1 MHGNVTR
8 SILGKSSWGIPL
20 RGFDPSRGFNDLLKR
35 GQYTI
40 TQRKGQCNQTY
51 QKRPPARAS
60 NAAPPTAIPTIDP
73 VDKPELPLSFELLV
87 SVASLAAAVVVELDV
102 DSVLVAVAVAV
113 SAKFC
118 IDVFTS
124 AGSG

>member
-1 MHGNVTR
+1 M
-8 SILGKSSWGIPL
+8 
-20 RGFDPSRGFNDLLKR
+20 
-35 GQYTI
+35 
-40 TQRKGQCNQTY
+40 
-51 QKRPPARAS
+51 
-60 NAAPPTAIPTIDP
+60 PTIDP
-73 VDKPELPLSFELLV
+73 VDRPELPLSFELLV

-102 DSVLVAVAVAV
+102 DSELVAVAVAV

>member
-1 MHGNVTR
+1 
-8 SILGKSSWGIPL
+8 
-20 RGFDPSRGFNDLLKR
+20 
-35 GQYTI
+35 
-40 TQRKGQCNQTY
+40 
-51 QKRPPARAS
+51 
-60 NAAPPTAIPTIDP
+60 
-73 VDKPELPLSFELLV
+73 VDRPELPLSFELLV
-87 SVASLAAAVVVELDV
+87 PVASLAAAVVVELDV

>member
-1 MHGNVTR
+1 M
-8 SILGKSSWGIPL
+8 
-20 RGFDPSRGFNDLLKR
+20 
-35 GQYTI
+35 
-40 TQRKGQCNQTY
+40 
-51 QKRPPARAS
+51 
-60 NAAPPTAIPTIDP
+60 DP
-73 VDKPELPLSFELLV
+73 VDKPELPLSFVVLV
-87 SVASLAAAVVVELDV
+87 SVGSLAAVVEVELDV